1 MANFDD
7 LWSSFTRARRNYDDA
22 KAAINAAY
30 GRAAFDYADTDSIR
44 YSSRPSWDK
53 YDIYRYCTHDIKATE
68 DACMNT
74 FVTIERGNGK
84 TKLAQ
89 EVYNKIMNTNMLG
102 GLGWYD
108 WLSNNI
114 QRVIFNKPYTIVIF
128 KDKTKSVVKASNEEY
143 DPEKGFVMALLK
155 RILSPESSKYYKL
168 VKKYCDDASQTEE
181 NVKRIKKM
189 NEEYE
194 QDKGFG
200 SILDRFLK
208 GVVENAH
215 SDNDK

>member
-1 MANFDD
+1 MVNFDD
-7 LWSSFTRARRNYDDA
+7 LRCTWDRMHRNGDGM
-22 KAAINAAY
+22 KAAVKAAMNAAY
-30 GRAAFDYADTDSIR
+30 GRAALDYTDTDSIR
-44 YSSRPSWDK
+44 YDNTKTSWNK
-53 YDIYRYCTHDIKATE
+53 NDIYRYCAHDIKATE
-68 DACMNT
+68 DTCMRLSS
-74 FVTIERGNGK
+74 IS
-84 TKLAQ
+84 
-89 EVYNKIMNTNMLG
+89 
-102 GLGWYD
+102 WYD

-208 GVVENAH
+208 GVAEDARR
-215 SDNDK
+215 DNK